1 MERGAVFRPFSSCAR
16 RLSSYARR
24 SQPGSGARRLRELIA
39 APDIVVLPGA
49 FDCFSARLIES
60 EGFDAC
66 FITGQGLSGSLIGRP
81 DYGFLTASET
91 LGAAAR
97 TCSTVSIPVVAD
109 LDTGFGGP
117 MNVFRTIEQAACD
130 GIAGFI
136 LEDQEWPKKCGH
148 MHGRGS
154 PKRVIPSAEH
164 AAKIAAAAEAR
175 GDSDMVIIA
184 RTDARA
190 EHGLDEAIRRGQEYH
205 AAGAD
210 VIFVEAP
217 QSKREFAIIREA
229 FEPHVP
235 LFANVFE
242 GTPYRETILS
252 SSELQQLGYAMVVY
266 PMSFMFAAVHGMR
279 TKLREL
285 KSIGVTEGH
294 AANAQAMVGYDEYLN
309 VIGLHHFR
317 ELEDAYALNG
327 RGQFPPS
334 RER

>member
-1 MERGAVFRPFSSCAR
+1 M
-16 RLSSYARR
+16 
-24 SQPGSGARRLRELIA
+24 
-39 APDIVVLPGA
+39 LPGA
-49 FDCFSARLIES
+49 FDCFSARLIEN

-97 TCSTVSIPVVAD
+97 ACSTVRIPVIAD

-117 MNVFRTIEQAACD
+117 MNVFRTIEQAASD
-130 GIAGFI
+130 GISGFI

-148 MHGRGS
+148 MRGRGS
-154 PKRVIPSAEH
+154 PKRVISSAEH

-190 EHGLDEAIRRGQEYH
+190 EHGLDEAIRRGHEYY

-210 VIFVEAP
+210 VVFVEAP

-242 GTPYRETILS
+242 GTPYGETILS

-266 PMSFMFAAVHGMR
+266 PMSFMFAAVHAMR
-279 TKLREL
+279 SKLREL
-285 KSIGVTEGH
+285 KSLGVTEGRSE
-294 AANAQAMVGYDEYLN
+294 NVQPMVSYDEYLD

-317 ELEDAYALNG
+317 ELEDAYALDEH
-327 RGQFPPS
+327 GQSFRPC
-334 RER
+334 RKR